1 MDDRLARLV
10 PQPANVRPLPGSLA
24 LPAQPDVQPDGSGSA
39 GQTVPAAAAVRHL
52 LARLPWPDASGP
64 QPGPRCAVRIDASLG
79 PEAYQLVITE
89 AAIDITAGDPAG
101 AGYATQTIRQ
111 LLPDDAWRA
120 APLPGAPAWQLPCAE
135 ITDRP
140 ALAWRGAH
148 IDVARHFATKRE
160 LLALIDALA
169 AVKLNRL
176 HLHLTDDQG
185 WRIESRLHPELHEAG
200 SHRPRSRISL
210 NNEDPAVYD
219 GIPHGG
225 YYTLADLA
233 EIAAFAA
240 QRGMSLVPEI
250 DLPGHSS
257 ALLAARPDLGSGPL
271 PPGGYQ
277 VLPDWGI
284 FPYLLAPVPEAMS
297 LLRDVLGELIDAT
310 GARFVHIGGDECLLG
325 RWRDDARIDQIRQDR
340 GLATADDL
348 HAAFLHDVADLLAAD
363 FGVRAVV
370 WDEGFAS
377 SGGRAGMLRP
387 DTVVM
392 AWRGMQVALEA
403 AQAGH
408 DVVAAP
414 VFPTYFDYYQ
424 ERAETEPVA
433 IGGPVRLGDVAAFA
447 PVPSDWPQ
455 QVRDRLI
462 GTQFQ
467 VWTEYIPDGRALE
480 YMIFPRACALADVA
494 WSGGPVPLSVSGE
507 AVSGRAGAGA
517 GEAGEAGEAGGAR
530 PGLLD
535 RIAAHL
541 ARLDAAGLEY
551 RPLAG
556 PRPWQQGGSGP
567 RRHRT
572 GYQIEAVTAHL
583 GQLAAGCVRGP
594 GGRRVDREVSA
605 CLI

>member
-1 MDDRLARLV
+1 MKHRLATLI
-10 PQPANVRPLPGSLA
+10 PQPVSVEPRDSVLRLTANPDVRPRGAGPAA
-24 LPAQPDVQPDGSGSA
+24 LTEA
-39 GQTVPAAAAVRHL
+39 AAAAVRHL
-52 LARLPWPDASGP
+52 LGALPWPAAPEPLSQTASAQSTPCTVGLSLD
-64 QPGPRCAVRIDASLG
+64 PGLG
-79 PEAYQLVITE
+79 PEAYRL
-89 AAIDITAGDPAG
+89 AIQEDGIEITAGDPAG
-101 AGYATQTIRQ
+101 AIYAAQTIRQ

-120 APLPGAPAWQLPCAE
+120 APLPGVPAWDLPCAE

-185 WRIESRLHPELHEAG
+185 WRIESQLHPVLHEAG
-200 SHRPRSRISL
+200 SHRPRTRISL
-210 NNEDPAVYD
+210 NDEDPAVYD
-219 GIPHGG
+219 EIPHGG
-225 YYTLADLA
+225 YYTLADLS

-250 DLPGHSS
+250 DLPGHTE
-257 ALLAARPDLGSGPL
+257 ALLAALPELGSGAP

-277 VLPDWGI
+277 VSPDWGI

-297 LLRDVLGELIDAT
+297 LLRDVFGELLGAT
-310 GARFVHIGGDECLLG
+310 GARFMHIGGDECLLD
-325 RWRDDARIDQIRQDR
+325 RWREDPRVDAVRRNR

-348 HAAFLHDVADLLAAD
+348 HASFLRDVADLLAAD
-363 FGVRAVV
+363 FAVRAVV

-377 SGGRAGMLRP
+377 SGGRAGMLRQ

-392 AWRGMQVALEA
+392 AWRGMQVAQEA

-433 IGGPVRLGDVAAFA
+433 IGGPVRLSDVAAFA
-447 PVPSDWPQ
+447 PVPPDWPQ
-455 QVRDRLI
+455 QVRNRMI
-462 GTQFQ
+462 GAQFQ
-467 VWTEYIPDGRALE
+467 VWTEYIRDGRALE

-494 WSGGPVPLSVSGE
+494 WSGGPVALAGPDA
-507 AVSGRAGAGA
+507 AVGGR
-517 GEAGEAGEAGGAR
+517 
-530 PGLLD
+530 PPLLD
-535 RIAAHL
+535 RIAAHVR
-541 ARLDAAGLEY
+541 RLDAAGLEY

-567 RRHRT
+567 RRHRP
-572 GYQIEAVTAHL
+572 GYLVQDVAAYL
-583 GQLAAGCVRGP
+583 GQLA
-594 GGRRVDREVSA
+594 GG
-605 CLI
+605 